1 MKPGKARSPWQCAH
15 VGKTVCF
22 AFLVLLTSGCALGR
36 CKVEENLMAD
46 KDSTTRNQGVLENYH
61 VGFPDI
67 LTVAVAG
74 QKALTRHYAVGVDG
88 SIDLAQYGKLRVDG
102 STPAEVA
109 RLIAKKIGLPQSA
122 VRVGVEEYRS
132 QVVFL
137 FGQVVGW
144 QRAVPYQGQET
155 VLDLL
160 QRVGGITPGAEPG
173 EVYVIRTHLD
183 EGKRQEVFHVHLKS
197 IVLKKDESSN
207 IRLLPY
213 DQVYVGETRQARV
226 ERCIPP
232 WIRPAYQ
239 AIWKT
244 TP

>member
-1 MKPGKARSPWQCAH
+1 MKPGKPWSPWQCVA
-15 VGKTVCF
+15 VGELFCCAF
-22 AFLVLLTSGCALGR
+22 AALFISGCALGR
-36 CKVEENLMAD
+36 AKVEGQLMAD
-46 KDSTTRNQGVLENYH
+46 KNSTTRNQGVLEHYH

-67 LTVAVAG
+67 LAIEVAG
-74 QKALTRHYAVGVDG
+74 KKALTGHYLVGVDG
-88 SIDLAQYGKLRVDG
+88 SIELAEYGKLRVDG
-102 STPAEVA
+102 STPGEVA
-109 RLIAKKIGLPQSA
+109 RLISKEIGIAQRD

-137 FGQVVGW
+137 FGQVIGW

-160 QRVGGITPGAEPG
+160 QRVGGIAPGAEPD
-173 EVYVIRTHLD
+173 EVFVVRTHLED
-183 EGKRQEVFHVHLKS
+183 GKRQEVFHVHLRS

-207 IRLLPY
+207 VRLLPY
-213 DQVYVGETRQARV
+213 DQIFVGETRQARV

-232 WIRPAYQ
+232 WFRPVYQ

-244 TP
+244 NP